1 MRTDFIVKGLIASS
15 IVLFSVVA
23 EAWTVSEPVV
33 DSSLDKQVEHFSIAP
48 SKSSETKVLSL
59 PPQHNI
65 AQFEKREAQLSI
77 EEEASSDYR
86 QALKCRENG
95 EFLQAEKYLQTAL
108 MQMPTH
114 HAARVELATLY
125 LKRNQLEETEMLMS
139 EGLRLDENNPDFLRL
154 LAMVYDRREDPD
166 KALALLIKVKDS
178 RKQDKN
184 YVAFL
189 GHIYHQTGRFQL
201 ARQQYYR
208 LLQEEPE
215 NPLWLLG
222 VSIALD
228 GEGQKEAALEGY
240 RKITGDGSLDPHVL
254 QYVSERIKALKG

>member
-1 MRTDFIVKGLIASS
+1 MRTDSIVKALIASS
-15 IVLFSVVA
+15 ILLYAVTS
-23 EAWTVSEPVV
+23 EAWTVSEYVV
-33 DSSLDKQVEHFSIAP
+33 DSPLEHKLEPEA
-48 SKSSETKVLSL
+48 KVLSL
-59 PPQHNI
+59 PTQHRT
-65 AQFEKREAQLSI
+65 AQFEKRETTLTT
-77 EEEASSDYR
+77 EEEASSDFR
-86 QALKCRENG
+86 QALKYRENG
-95 EFLQAEKYLQTAL
+95 ETLQAERLLKSAL

-125 LKRNQLEETEMLMS
+125 LKRNHLEETEMLVS

-154 LAMVYDRREDPD
+154 MAMVYDRREDPE
-166 KALALLIKVKDS
+166 KALALLAKVKDS

-189 GHIYHQTGRFQL
+189 GHIYQQTGRFAL

-215 NPLWLLG
+215 NSLWLLG

-228 GEGQKEAALEGY
+228 AEGQKAAALEGY
-240 RKITGDGSLDPHVL
+240 RKITADGSLDPQVL
-254 QYVSERIKALKG
+254 QYVHDRIKVLKG